1 MDTAANHRKTRA
13 RYAGHVGRELCDD
26 LQQCPSDHC
35 SDHQHIAMGKIDQVE
50 HTVHHGV
57 PQRDQRIHAAQH
69 EAIQQL
75 LYQNLHRVLLLLFE
89 R

>member
-1 MDTAANHRKTRA
+1 
-13 RYAGHVGRELCDD
+13 
-26 LQQCPSDHC
+26 
-35 SDHQHIAMGKIDQVE
+35 MGKIDQVE

-57 PQRDQRIHAAQH
+57 TQRDQRIHAAQH

-75 LYQNLHRVLLLLFE
+75 LYQYLHGVLLLLFE